1 MALPEL
7 VVPVLSAAGSFSLLC
22 VIVRNF
28 PQVVHALLTAL
39 ATIVVIFARDEQRR
53 KSGLDVLD
61 RLTGQDD
68 DSGKGPPSLPKP

>member
-7 VVPVLSAAGSFSLLC
+7 VIPVLSTTGSFSLLC

-28 PQVVHALLTAL
+28 PQVIRALLTAL
-39 ATIVVIFARDEQRR
+39 ATLVAIFARDEQHR